1 MAINFDKIF
10 GVHTTALNLRGKR
23 TEVLA
28 ANLANADTP
37 GFKARDLEFGSVL
50 KGTQDKMVSMK
61 ATHSNHISPN
71 QKNFGAQLLYVTPH
85 QPSLDGNTVETHIE
99 QGKFTDN
106 SLRYMASL
114 RFINGNVSGIKKAL
128 RGE

>member
-1 MAINFDKIF
+1 M
-10 GVHTTALNLRGKR
+10 
-23 TEVLA
+23 EVLA
-28 ANLANADTP
+28 SNLANADTP

-50 KGTQDKMVSMK
+50 KGTQDKRVNME
-61 ATHSNHISPN
+61 ATHSGHIDSN
-71 QKNFGAQLLYVTPH
+71 QKNFGGQLLFAIPH

-114 RFINGNVSGIKKAL
+114 RFINGRVSGIKTAL